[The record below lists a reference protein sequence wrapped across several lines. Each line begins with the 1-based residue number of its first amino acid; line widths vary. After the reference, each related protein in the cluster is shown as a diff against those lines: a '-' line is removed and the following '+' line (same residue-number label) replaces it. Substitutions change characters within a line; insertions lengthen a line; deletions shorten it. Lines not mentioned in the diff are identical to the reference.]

1 MLNRAPITG
10 QVRRT
15 FDPMSNR
22 WWSIEVRDGVLSAL
36 RWKDGYGEA
45 LLEAALTNGA
55 KRWEWTIMPGGVVL
69 EVAFRETDEWERFR
83 ALPVVQAA
91 LDATPDPVNGL
102 YVYPGRGGSAASPS
116 KRPKPR
122 PAGAGAAAIPLP
134 VEEIAAARLA
144 EAEPRAEQPLREFAA

>member
-1 MLNRAPITG
+1 
-10 QVRRT
+10 
-15 FDPMSNR
+15 
-22 WWSIEVRDGVLSAL
+22 
-36 RWKDGYGEA
+36 
-45 LLEAALTNGA
+45 
-55 KRWEWTIMPGGVVL
+55 MPGGVVL

-102 YVYPGRGGSAASPS
+102 YVYPGRGGSAAAPS

-144 EAEPRAEQPLREFAA
+144 EAEPAAEPAAEPLREFAA

>member
-1 MLNRAPITG
+1 MNI
-10 QVRRT
+10 
-15 FDPMSNR
+15 R
-22 WWSIEVRDGVLSAL
+22 WWSIEVRDSVLSAM

-45 LLEAALTNGA
+45 LLEAAVTNGA

-69 EVAFRETDEWERFR
+69 EVAFREVDEWEHFR
-83 ALPVVQAA
+83 ALPVVKAA

-102 YVYPGRGGSAASPS
+102 YVYEGRGGSGAKPS

-134 VEEIAAARLA
+134 VEEIAKAHLA
-144 EAEPRAEQPLREFAA
+144 EAEPPPEPIHGLPERVAA